1 MHNVNSSTHDPFSS
15 FKDDKPREAQS
26 TRCFAEFLANGTSQ
40 SSLDCFP
47 QTNVGGALLHL
58 FRLNTEYL
66 QEPKNNSLCSNFVIS
81 RKCEHMDCQ
90 SKPSCMFGTTNAK
103 EGLNNSAWLSKL
115 ARLQSF

>member
-26 TRCFAEFLANGTSQ
+26 TRCFAEVLANGMPQ

-66 QEPKNNSLCSNFVIS
+66 
-81 RKCEHMDCQ
+81 
-90 SKPSCMFGTTNAK
+90 
-103 EGLNNSAWLSKL
+103 
-115 ARLQSF
+115 